1 LKPFLRAWCPED
13 HQGLAVPYCQGGYLI
28 TMPCGGFLVSEDVTC
43 PKGGGVVL
51 GGTSKKKYDKKN
63 KAKRNTIK
71 RIKQKEIR

>member
-1 LKPFLRAWCPED
+1 
-13 HQGLAVPYCQGGYLI
+13 
-28 TMPCGGFLVSEDVTC
+28 MPCGGFLVSEDVTC

-71 RIKQKEIR
+71 RINRDIAENG